1 MSRFRTATI
10 PGGLGLLA
18 GIGWAVSSGLL
29 DGTPP
34 TIQVDLPHATVR
46 GAVDVSIHVTDPAPG
61 VGTVT
66 ARVDDEPP
74 VRIELDPT
82 GHAVWTIPARPE
94 QDGPHTVTI
103 EATDRAWS
111 PNTARQQGTYTT
123 DHTPPTLEWAMVPGA
138 PAQGETAALFV
149 RAGEPLT
156 EPHVS
161 GLEQTRP
168 LRVVHPHTLRALIG
182 LGVKTPAGEQ
192 TIDLLASDQLGNTAR
207 CSIPVS
213 VRETDFPRGGTIRLS
228 NRQVAARRDTTALDK
243 MRADR
248 NAAYRHVE
256 PTAYWHGPIVRPIV
270 GRRTSAFG
278 RYRTYSDGRKKH
290 HLGTDLA
297 NITGTPVRS
306 ALGGIVRAAGWQ
318 HLFGN
323 AVIVHHGQGLTTSYN
338 HLSRLDVAEGDTVEA
353 GDIVGAVGST
363 GQSTGPHLHWGMQV
377 GEIEV
382 DPERWPD
389 HGFEW
394 AALAE
399 TLSWQSALDCT
410 PQP

>member
-1 MSRFRTATI
+1 MNALRAAI
-10 PGGLGLLA
+10 IIGGWFCWWWLG
-18 GIGWAVSSGLL
+18 GVVRHL

-34 TIQVDLPHATVR
+34 TIQIELPTDPVR
-46 GAVDVSIHVTDPAPG
+46 GVVDVTIHVNDSAPG
-61 VGTVT
+61 VDTVT
-66 ARVDDEPP
+66 ASVDDEPP
-74 VRIELDPT
+74 VRIDDPT
-82 GHAVWTIPARPE
+82 GVRSGHSCPPRSRRATHGHHRRHRPRL
-94 QDGPHTVTI
+94 VT
-103 EATDRAWS
+103 
-111 PNTARQQGTYTT
+111 NTARQQSTYTT
-123 DHTPPTLEWAMVPGA
+123 DHTPPTLEWVLVPST
-138 PAQGETAALFV
+138 PAQGEIAALYV

-156 EPHVS
+156 EPSVS
-161 GLEQTRP
+161 GLDQTRL
-168 LRVVHPHTLRALIG
+168 LRVVHPHTLRALLG
-182 LGVKTPAGEQ
+182 FGVKTPAGDH
-192 TIDLLASDQLGNTAR
+192 TADLLASDRLGNTVR
-207 CSIPVS
+207 CRIPVR

-228 NRQVAARRDTTALDK
+228 NRQVAARRDTAALDK

-256 PTAYWHGPIVRPIV
+256 PTAHWHGPIVRPIV

-338 HLSRLDVAEGDTVEA
+338 HLSRLDVAQGDTVEA

-389 HGFEW
+389 HGFEY